1 MRRMKI
7 LVFSDSHGVVRYM
20 QAAIDAQRPDR
31 VFHLGDMMRDAM
43 ALHYAVPDLPMDGV
57 CGNCD
62 GWGAQSEELL
72 LDLCGHRVMLTHGH
86 LYHVKS
92 GLALAERTAREKG
105 AEVLLFGHTHQPLVD
120 RQGALWIMNPGSIR
134 GWGMTTYGVLTL
146 DREGIDCRIAVVDQE
161 KGDAR
166 YADGN

>member
-1 MRRMKI
+1 MKI
-7 LVFSDSHGVVRYM
+7 LVFSDSHGTGRYM
-20 QAAIDAQRPDR
+20 RQAIEAERPDR

-43 ALHYAVPDLPMDGV
+43 ALHYSVPDLPMDAV

-62 GWGAQSEELL
+62 GWGAQPEELL
-72 LDLCGHRVMLTHGH
+72 LDVGGRRVMLTHGH

-92 GLALAERTAREKG
+92 GLGLAERAARERG

-120 RQGALWIMNPGSIR
+120 RQGGLWIMNPGSIR

-146 DREGIDCRIAVVDQE
+146 DRGGIDCRTVAVDQK
-161 KGDAR
+161 KGGAQD
-166 YADGN
+166 ADGD